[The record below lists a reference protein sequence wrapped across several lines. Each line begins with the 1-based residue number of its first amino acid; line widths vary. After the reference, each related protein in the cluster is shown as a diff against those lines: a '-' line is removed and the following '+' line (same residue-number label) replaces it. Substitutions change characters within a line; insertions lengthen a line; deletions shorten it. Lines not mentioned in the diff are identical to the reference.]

1 MPATCPTLNHYL
13 AADECL
19 ENLAGL
25 GEVVYVGLKSD
36 LDPANPMVATDNTYS
51 GPKFT
56 GTGKGLY
63 KFELKEEAQK
73 IAGESQG
80 KRKGY
85 NITGTMVFDGVD
97 KKTSKILRALNNL
110 DWFAIFPD
118 PSGDAQ
124 ILYDANKK
132 IRIESGGATTDTGAA
147 ASDDRVSTVNFI
159 LGPVKYPNL
168 FVELPTS
175 DDPSHPINS
184 WDDLLATE

>member
-25 GEVVYVGLKSD
+25 GEVVYVGLKSE
-36 LDPANPMVATDNTYS
+36 LSAPLTATDNTYS
-51 GPKFT
+51 TPAFS

-97 KKTSKILRALNNL
+97 KKTSRSSA
-110 DWFAIFPD
+110 
-118 PSGDAQ
+118 PSTTSTGSPSSPTPPATHKSSTTPTRRSASTPAVQ
-124 ILYDANKK
+124 PPT
-132 IRIESGGATTDTGAA
+132 RVQQPATTAY
-147 ASDDRVSTVNFI
+147 R
-159 LGPVKYPNL
+159 
-168 FVELPTS
+168 
-175 DDPSHPINS
+175 PSISSSVP
-184 WDDLLATE
+184 

>member
-1 MPATCPTLNHYL
+1 MPQLNCPTLMDYI
-13 AADECL
+13 AAEECM

-25 GEVVYVGLKSD
+25 GEVVYIGLRGD
-36 LDPANPMVATDNTYS
+36 LTAPLSATDNLYAT
-51 GPKFT
+51 PAFKD
-56 GTGKGLY
+56 GKGLY
-63 KFELKEEAQK
+63 KFDLKEEAQK

-97 KKTSKILRALNNL
+97 AKVSKILRALNNL

-124 ILYDANKK
+124 ILYDPNKK
-132 IRIESGGATTDTGAA
+132 VRIESGGATTDTGAA
-147 ASDDRVSTVNFI
+147 SSDERVSTVNFI

-168 FVELPTS
+168 FVTAPQSGGWDSLLPNQAS
-175 DDPSHPINS
+175 S
-184 WDDLLATE
+184 E

>member
-1 MPATCPTLNHYL
+1 MPQVNCPTLMNYS
-13 AADECL
+13 AAEECL

-25 GEVVYVGLKSD
+25 GEVVYIGLRGD
-36 LDPANPMVATDNTYS
+36 LTAPLTATDNLYAT
-51 GPKFT
+51 PAFKD
-56 GTGKGLY
+56 GKGLF
-63 KFELKEEAQK
+63 KFDLKEEAQK

-85 NITGTMVFDGVD
+85 NITATMVFDGVD
-97 KKTSKILRALNNL
+97 AKVSKILRALNNL

-132 IRIESGGATTDTGAA
+132 VRIDSGGATTDTGAV
-147 ASDDRVSTVNFI
+147 ASDDRISTLTAI

-168 FVELPTS
+168 FVTAPVSGWDSLLESAVTS
-175 DDPSHPINS
+175 
-184 WDDLLATE
+184 E

>member
-1 MPATCPTLNHYL
+1 MPQPNCPTLMDYI
-13 AADECL
+13 AAEECM

-25 GEVVYVGLKSD
+25 GEVVYIGLRGD
-36 LDPANPMVATDNTYS
+36 LTTPLSATDNLYAT
-51 GPKFT
+51 PAFKD
-56 GTGKGLY
+56 GKGLY
-63 KFELKEEAQK
+63 KFDLKEEAQK

-97 KKTSKILRALNNL
+97 ARVSKILRALNNL

-124 ILYDANKK
+124 ILYDPNKK
-132 IRIESGGATTDTGAA
+132 VRIESGGATTDTGAA
-147 ASDDRVSTVNFI
+147 ASDDRISTVNFI

-168 FVELPTS
+168 FVTEPQTGG
-175 DDPSHPINS
+175 
-184 WDDLLATE
+184 WDSLLANQASSD

>member
-1 MPATCPTLNHYL
+1 MPKANCPTLMHYSS
-13 AADECL
+13 AEECL

-25 GEVVYVGLKSD
+25 D
-36 LDPANPMVATDNTYS
+36 LEAARRVAGNGFYNTYAT
-51 GPKFT
+51 PTFKA
-56 GTGKGLY
+56 GKGLY
-63 KFELKEEAQK
+63 KFDLKEEAQK

-124 ILYDANKK
+124 IMYDPNKK
-132 IRIESGGATTDTGAA
+132 IRIDQGGATTDTGAA
-147 ASDDRVSTVNFI
+147 ASDDRISTVNFI

-168 FVELPTS
+168 FVTA
-175 DDPSHPINS
+175 PSAEGG
-184 WDDLLATE
+184 WDSLLVDEGSSE